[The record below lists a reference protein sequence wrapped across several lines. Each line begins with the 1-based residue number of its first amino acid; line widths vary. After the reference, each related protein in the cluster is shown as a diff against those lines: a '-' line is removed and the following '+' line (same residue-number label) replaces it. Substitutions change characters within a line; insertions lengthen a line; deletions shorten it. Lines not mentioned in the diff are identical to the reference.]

1 MKREST
7 DEVTADLAAGGAT
20 WVRGTPFLKYAK
32 ICVGF
37 FRVDYV
43 CLTEG
48 SILDSCF
55 EFWE

>member
-1 MKREST
+1 
-7 DEVTADLAAGGAT
+7 
-20 WVRGTPFLKYAK
+20 
-32 ICVGF
+32 
-37 FRVDYV
+37 VDYV